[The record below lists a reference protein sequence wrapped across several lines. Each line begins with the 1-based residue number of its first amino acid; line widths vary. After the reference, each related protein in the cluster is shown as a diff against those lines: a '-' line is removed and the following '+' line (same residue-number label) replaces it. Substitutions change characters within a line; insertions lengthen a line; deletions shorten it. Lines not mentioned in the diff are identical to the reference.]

1 MSISLNYPVKPTA
14 KTIRLERALK
24 GNNTEWLAWWYGG
37 MYKNT
42 RAESQP
48 NVVVCFRELVNNNVS
63 DHVESRTIPLTAL
76 GQVTIGSI
84 WKDSVCK
91 SAVDYD
97 THEFEVDFRRDGWRF
112 TSFNQTYKDRLETPY
127 PRHLY
132 PLQYTT
138 DKNWLLEFK
147 LASGGKLIVPCLEF
161 FSRCYGRSQELKR
174 ILATYPWQDGDD
186 NCIKRFYAPLDEPE
200 EEDIKWKVKLR
211 MQLRNGD
218 TTFLAHARYDLFTKK
233 AAKSIYSQLDVNFKL
248 ESTSPMFIEVPP
260 WFQGPAEIRVKGIW
274 FDNKR
279 SFLALGIVGCS
290 DPDGI
295 LIERERE
302 NTNKRDGVDADGT
315 SGEAWAGS
323 NRNKLIFPPD
333 IVDLT
338 GDAEPDHGTES
349 VEVLDNDFVVLGIPR
364 FIVDRY
370 GKRVTDR
377 NGARKEGEDVSAYSS
392 GERHGTGKGVGYAS
406 IHAQPVMES
415 QGALMDMWNAVQYTK
430 AKYPDKIQSVDW
442 YTFQDGYKAVGI
454 PGLIGLEPINELD
467 EPDSP
472 KQTRNWVFYDVAT
485 KVIRG
490 VMVIRMVVEGIPV
503 HIIEIQRRP
512 RKKKENGKE
521 VGGEESYKGF
531 IVIIKDSGNFL
542 RWLKRFLS
550 DVRYK
555 RGIVDNLVTRYG
567 PGKFDAF
574 AHSQAGGD
582 QVRNEAAVL
591 NALKKMDIILKRP
604 K

>member
-1 MSISLNYPVKPTA
+1 MPIYLNYPVKPTA
-14 KTIRLERALK
+14 KTIRLEQPLK
-24 GNNTEWLAWWYGG
+24 GNDTEWITWWYCGI
-37 MYKNT
+37 YKNS
-42 RAESQP
+42 RPESQP
-48 NVVVCFRELVNNNVS
+48 HAYVCFRELLGNNVS
-63 DHVESRTIPLTAL
+63 DHTIFKRVPITEL

-84 WKDSVCK
+84 WKDGVCK

-97 THEFEVDFRRDGWRF
+97 THDFEVDFTTEGWRL
-112 TSFNQTYKDRLETPY
+112 TSFEQALKNKTETPY
-127 PRHLY
+127 PLHLY
-132 PLQYTT
+132 PLQYQT

-174 ILATYPWQDGDD
+174 ILATYPWKGESD
-186 NCIKRFYAPLDEPE
+186 NHESRLYAPIDEP
-200 EEDIKWKVKLR
+200 DDRNVAWKVKLKKR
-211 MQLRNGD
+211 LRNGD
-218 TTFLAHARYDLFTKK
+218 TAFLAHAKYDKYTEE
-233 AAKSIYSQLDVNFKL
+233 AAKSIYGQLEANFKP
-248 ESTSPMFIEVPP
+248 ESKSPMFIKVPP
-260 WFQGPAEIRVKGIW
+260 WFQGPAEIKVKGIW

-302 NTNKRDGVDADGT
+302 NTNKRDGVDTDGA
-315 SGEAWAGS
+315 SGEAWVGA
-323 NRNKLIFPPD
+323 NKNKLIFPPD

-377 NGARKEGEDVSAYSS
+377 NGARKEGEDASTYSS
-392 GERHGTGKGVGYAS
+392 GERHGSGKGVGYAS

-415 QGALMDMWNAVQYTK
+415 QGALMDMWIAVQYTK
-430 AKYPDKIQSVDW
+430 AKYPKKIQSVDW

-485 KVIRG
+485 KVVRG
-490 VMVIRMVVEGIPV
+490 VMVIRIVIEGIPV

-512 RKKKENGKE
+512 RKKRKNGKE
-521 VGGEESYKGF
+521 VKGEESYKGF
-531 IVIIKDSGNFL
+531 VTIIKNSDHFL
-542 RWLKRFLS
+542 QWLKRFLS

-555 RGIVDNLVTRYG
+555 RGIVDNLATRYTS
-567 PGKFDAF
+567 GKFDAF
-574 AHSQAGGD
+574 AHSQASGD
-582 QVRNEAAVL
+582 QVKNEASVS
-591 NALKKMDIILKRP
+591 NALKKMDIILKRSD
-604 K
+604 

>member
-1 MSISLNYPVKPTA
+1 MPISLNYPVKPTA
-14 KTIRLERALK
+14 KTIRLKQSLK
-24 GNNTEWLAWWYGG
+24 SNDTEWITWWYCGI
-37 MYKNT
+37 YKNS
-42 RAESQP
+42 RDESQP
-48 NVVVCFRELVNNNVS
+48 HAYVCFRELLGNNVS
-63 DHVESRTIPLTAL
+63 DHTIFRRVPITAL

-97 THEFEVDFRRDGWRF
+97 THDFEVNFTTEGWRF
-112 TSFNQTYKDRLETPY
+112 TSFEQTFKNQTETPY
-127 PRHLY
+127 PLHLY
-132 PLQYTT
+132 PLQFKT
-138 DKNWLLEFK
+138 DKNWLIEFR
-147 LASGGKLIVPCLEF
+147 LASGGRLVVPCLEF
-161 FSRCYGRSQELKR
+161 FSRCYGRSQELNR
-174 ILATYPWQDGDD
+174 ILATYPWLGAYGAQE
-186 NCIKRFYAPLDEPE
+186 RLYAPLDEPE
-200 EEDIKWKVKLR
+200 EPNKWKVKLR
-211 MQLRNGD
+211 AQLRNGD
-218 TTFLAHARYDLFTKK
+218 ITFLAHAKYDPYTEK
-233 AAKSIYSQLDVNFKL
+233 AAKSIYSQLDVNFKP

-302 NTNKRDGVDADGT
+302 NTNKRDGVDSDGT
-315 SGEAWAGS
+315 QCEAWTGS
-323 NRNKLIFPPD
+323 IKSKLVHPPD
-333 IVDLT
+333 IIDLT
-338 GDAEPDHGTES
+338 GDAEPDHGTAS

-364 FIVDRY
+364 FIVDRC

-377 NGARKEGEDVSAYSS
+377 NGARKEGEVASAYSS
-392 GERHGTGKGVGYAS
+392 GERHGSDKGIGYSS

-415 QGALMDMWNAVQYTK
+415 QGTLMDMWNAVQYTK
-430 AKYPDKIQSVDW
+430 EKYPDKIQSVDW

-454 PGLIGLEPINELD
+454 PGLIGLEPID
-467 EPDSP
+467 EPDIP

-485 KVIRG
+485 KAVRG
-490 VMVIRMVVEGIPV
+490 VMVIHIVIEGIPV

-512 RKKKENGKE
+512 RKKKENDKE
-521 VGGEESYKGF
+521 VEGEESYKGF
-531 IVIIKDSGNFL
+531 VTIIKDSDHFL

-550 DVRYK
+550 DVRYV
-555 RGIVDNLVTRYG
+555 RGIVDNLTTRYES
-567 PGKFDAF
+567 GKFDAF

-591 NALKKMDIILKRP
+591 NALKKMDIILKRSD
-604 K
+604 